1 MAVARFSRV
10 AAVRRHESRDSFCSR
25 LFGNWQQFKGNVK
38 QRWGK
43 LTDDQLS
50 VINGQRD
57 ILAGKLQEAYGLTK
71 DEVERQIRDWERSVP
86 DTDLDTDTKRGSR
99 TGTR

>member
-1 MAVARFSRV
+1 MNWDRI
-10 AAVRRHESRDSFCSR
+10 E
-25 LFGNWQQFKGNVK
+25 GNWQQFKGKVK

-71 DEVERQIRDWERSVP
+71 DEVERQIRDWEKSIP
-86 DTDLDTDTKRGSR
+86 DTDLDTDTTRGSR

>member
-1 MAVARFSRV
+1 MNWERI
-10 AAVRRHESRDSFCSR
+10 E
-25 LFGNWQQFKGNVK
+25 GNWQQFKGRVK

-57 ILAGKLQEAYGLTK
+57 ILAGKLQEAYGITK
-71 DEVERQIRDWERSVP
+71 DEVDRQISDWERSLADADN
-86 DTDLDTDTKRGSR
+86 DTDRPSR
-99 TGTR
+99 TGTSR